1 METVGVRELRQ
12 NASEVLRRVVAGE
25 SITVT
30 DRGRAVARL
39 IPLTRTMGLADLLD
53 SDQVH
58 LPRRRMRDAG
68 EPVSPPPGRSATHAL
83 AALREDER

>member
-12 NASEVLRRVVAGE
+12 NASEVLRRVAAGE

-39 IPLTRTMGLADLLD
+39 IPLARTSGLADLLD

-58 LPRRRMRDAG
+58 MPRRRMRDAA
-68 EPVSPPPGRSATHAL
+68 EPVSPPPGRSAAQGL
-83 AALREDER
+83 AALRENER